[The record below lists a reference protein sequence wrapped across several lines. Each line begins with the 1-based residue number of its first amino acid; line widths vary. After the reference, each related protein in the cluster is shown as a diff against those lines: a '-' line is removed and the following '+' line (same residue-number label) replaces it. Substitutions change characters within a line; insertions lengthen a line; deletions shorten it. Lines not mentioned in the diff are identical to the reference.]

1 MTRMVWITSLAAA
14 FLCWIMTAGM
24 RTSDHRYTEKKG
36 YATDNLLHF
45 DLLNCSVS

>member
-1 MTRMVWITSLAAA
+1 MTRMVWITSLAAT

-24 RTSDHRYTEKKG
+24 RTGDLKKKG
-36 YATDNLLHF
+36 YAPDNLLHF